1 MIGVQLFG
9 PSCALPTGGQGAT
22 LQGSH
27 WSDTVPKLGLL
38 LHVSAVSPMPVA
50 KFQTWHLAFL
60 LMPSCEPMVPK
71 VPKKFK
77 PPQMFGV
84 QNRPDRQKRTR
95 TLSPILTQKTA
106 KPQSCALPP
115 GGQRTTRPKKF
126 RSHCAFLLGF
136 ELFAPIL
143 LASLGGLWVVG
154 LFDKSHGLAS
164 TRDSFCWDNRP
175 LRFPLLGSIYFITYN
190 PRVVRRPPVGNAQ
203 VSPQVQLR

>member
-27 WSDTVPKLGLL
+27 WSDTIPKLGLL

-77 PPQMFGV
+77 PPQ
-84 QNRPDRQKRTR
+84 KRTTR
-95 TLSPILTQKTA
+95 PKLFLP
-106 KPQSCALPP
+106 SCALAT
-115 GGQRTTRPKKF
+115 GGQRTTLGFCCVWGPKSPRPAKTHKDSESDFDPKDSKTPKLCVAHRWPTHNSPKK
-126 RSHCAFLLGF
+126 
-136 ELFAPIL
+136 
-143 LASLGGLWVVG
+143 V
-154 LFDKSHGLAS
+154 
-164 TRDSFCWDNRP
+164 
-175 LRFPLLGSIYFITYN
+175 
-190 PRVVRRPPVGNAQ
+190 
-203 VSPQVQLR
+203 